1 MAPLR
6 GICRYARVDP
16 ETRGRRA
23 VPLAHEA
30 ALLPWRIADAEQ
42 NLRQAET
49 AAAAEA
55 AARG

>member
-42 NLRQAET
+42 NLRQAE
-49 AAAAEA
+49 AA
-55 AARG
+55 GHG

>member
-1 MAPLR
+1 MATRSLR
-6 GICRYARVDP
+6 RVPARV
-16 ETRGRRA
+16 ELLRRA

-42 NLRQAET
+42 ILRQAET